1 MPNAPAA
8 ARTEKEPGRIAQMV
22 QVFRMTIRED
32 KIALPLFIVCFAVP
46 VVLGVLGA
54 LLLAWGNV
62 VGIILWIVIGVL
74 LGLLLFLVVL
84 GRRAEKAAYA
94 RIAGQP
100 GAVSAVIQNSLRGSW
115 IGDAMPVA
123 VNPKTQDA
131 VYRIVGKGGVAL
143 VAEGPATRTQRLV
156 DEQRRIVQ
164 RIVSNVPVTVIHVG
178 PDPDSVPLERIPAT
192 LRRTKSLL
200 KKAEIRQIANRLES
214 LNRGGNLP
222 IPKGIDPLRMRKPR
236 PQ

>member
-1 MPNAPAA
+1 MPKAPATT
-8 ARTEKEPGRIAQMV
+8 RTEKEPGRIAQMV

-32 KIALPLFIVCFAVP
+32 RLALPLLTLCFAGP
-46 VVLGVLGA
+46 TVLGI
-54 LLLAWGNV
+54 LAAILFGGNV
-62 VGIILWIVIGVL
+62 VGIILYIVIGLLVGVL
-74 LGLLLFLVVL
+74 VFMLVL
-84 GRRAEKAAYA
+84 GRRAEKAAYGQ
-94 RIAGQP
+94 IKGQP

-164 RIVSNVPVTVIHVG
+164 RIVTNVPVTVIHVG
-178 PDPDSVPLERIPAT
+178 PDPDSTPLDRVPAA
-192 LRRTKSLL
+192 LRRTKNLL
-200 KKAEIRQIANRLES
+200 KKAEIRAIANRLES
-214 LNRGGNLP
+214 LNRSGNLP
-222 IPKGIDPLRMRKPR
+222 IPKGIDPQKVRTPR
-236 PQ
+236 PR